1 MRRHAGVACE
11 RAPGAVAG
19 RGCRTARDV
28 RQTEGAERHAE
39 RTERKIHGG
48 IAHRDQ
54 SFALRAREEML
65 TGLVDKWRERVH
77 RTASFTFFIASAT
90 RERAASSLQ
99 PSVSATSA

>member
-1 MRRHAGVACE
+1 MDVHH
-11 RAPGAVAG
+11 
-19 RGCRTARDV
+19 TARAD
-28 RQTEGAERHAE
+28 RDPE
-39 RTERKIHGG
+39 RTERRIHDV

-65 TGLVDKWRERVH
+65 TGLVDKWRELVH